1 MSEADEDPSGR
12 EIWIEKY
19 RPERLEDIHGQS
31 EIVERLQSYIEQ
43 GDLPH
48 LLMAGPAGV
57 GKCVTGETP
66 VLTSRGLERMGSIVD
81 ATDGFDD
88 PADDLEIVTL
98 DGTEFR
104 SQAPSAVFS
113 KRAEETLQ
121 IQTRDGNE
129 IVVTPEHRLL
139 VATEAGLEW
148 TEAADLTDDAQ
159 IARPVTIP
167 SPEISTDWVAE
178 EVPSS
183 IETLGDDAAVSIPD
197 GMSPW
202 LARLGGLLEAGGRLD
217 ESLITFES
225 ERMSLLEEFAQEV
238 ADRFHV
244 DVVSD
249 EHVRA
254 DSARVE
260 IRSEALAAFLGSV
273 FDFPDASVDV
283 DADADADIGVDGCG
297 AAIIAADE
305 ASKAAFL
312 SGVYEAAGV
321 TDEDD
326 NNNDADE
333 DETEVEVEIQTS
345 RDELATLVSYLLA
358 MLGIPSR
365 RDTLSHDGSDT
376 PDNHVVRVVETRA
389 IERFHHQIGTDSA
402 KTHQRDRGGS
412 DRPRVAADY
421 GDTPPVQAVA
431 TDVCRTL
438 NLDPTRF
445 GFDSPSE
452 DAVSR
457 ESPLNGVTRIV
468 ETAANRIEAAQAVLA
483 ELDRLGVTASTDET
497 NSRTTVGRTIAEAAS
512 TGAVTTVGESTS
524 APLREARVAGLAE
537 LPAGPVLRELAA
549 SIEASPRQIA
559 AGTDLTDLQIT
570 QLLDESATASDQ
582 MTQVAARLRT
592 IASGMISTET
602 IRQVDALDRIAGAE
616 LCFDTVE
623 TVGPVSDSRRVYDL
637 TVPESRN
644 YVAGRVPTVM
654 HNTTSAVA
662 VAREIY
668 GKDWQTNFLE
678 LNASDDRGIDVV
690 RDRIKSFARE
700 SYSPDHDH
708 TVIFLDEADSLCL
721 PPGTE
726 IVTGDPSAPEITPIE
741 TVSTAGEAI
750 PSVEFA
756 TNTIQPDVGSCV
768 DSGIADFFE
777 MGFTDGRTVLA
788 SPTHPFFEIDD
799 TERLTERELRELS
812 PGDEITEFS
821 HALGVSRCETC
832 GAWDF
837 GRFCSSGCVPE
848 SRSGQTD
855 SSRPARGSHSSV
867 AVSDGGLRSVD
878 TAEISHIEYSHRGQA
893 YNISMEGT
901 PNFMLANGIL
911 THNTDDA
918 QSALRRT
925 MEQFSDSTR
934 FILSCNY
941 SSKIID
947 PIQSRCAVFR
957 YSPLSDEALAGQI
970 EEIAS
975 YEGIEL
981 TEDGLD
987 ALVYAANGD
996 MRRAIN
1002 SLQAA
1007 ATTGDVVDAE
1017 AVYAITSTARPEEIE
1032 EMIRDAL
1039 AGDFSKSRSTLDTLL
1054 VDTGMAGGD
1063 VIDQLHRS
1071 VWEFELSDREAVRLM
1086 ERIGEADYRISEGA
1100 NEQVQ
1105 LEALLASLALER
1117 D

>member
-1 MSEADEDPSGR
+1 MSEADEDPPGR

-66 VLTSRGLERMGSIVD
+66 VLTSRGLERMESIVD

-148 TEAADLTDDAQ
+148 TEAADLADDAQ
-159 IARPVTIP
+159 IARPLTIP

-183 IETLGDDAAVSIPD
+183 IETLGDEAAVSIPD

-202 LARLGGLLEAGGRLD
+202 LARLGGLLEAGGQLD
-217 ESLITFES
+217 GSTITFES
-225 ERMSLLEEFAQEV
+225 DRESLLEEFTQIA
-238 ADRFHV
+238 ADRFHA
-244 DVVSD
+244 DVECD

-260 IRSEALAAFLGSV
+260 IHSEALAAFLGSV

-283 DADADADIGVDGCG
+283 DADADVGVDACG

-305 ASKAAFL
+305 TSKAAFL

-326 NNNDADE
+326 NNNDTDE
-333 DETEVEVEIQTS
+333 DETELEVEIQTS

-376 PDNHVVRVVETRA
+376 PDDHVVRVVGTRA

-402 KTHQRDRGGS
+402 KTRQRDRG
-412 DRPRVAADY
+412 DRDQPRAAADY
-421 GDTPPVQAVA
+421 SDTPPVQAVA

-445 GFDSPSE
+445 GFDSPGE
-452 DAVSR
+452 AAVSR
-457 ESPLNGVTRIV
+457 ESPLNGITRIV
-468 ETAANRIEAAQAVLA
+468 ETAGDRIEAAQAVLA
-483 ELDRLGVTASTDET
+483 ALDRLGVTASTDET
-497 NSRTTVGRTIAEAAS
+497 NIRASAGRTTAEAAS
-512 TGAVTTVGESTS
+512 TGAVTTVEESTS
-524 APLREARVAGLAE
+524 APTREPRVTGLAE
-537 LPAGPVLRELAA
+537 PPAGPVLRELAA

-570 QLLDESATASDQ
+570 QLLNESAAAPDQ
-582 MTQVAARLRT
+582 MTRVAARLRT

-616 LCFDTVE
+616 LCFDKVE
-623 TVGPVSDSRRVYDL
+623 TVEPVSDGRRVYDL

-668 GKDWQTNFLE
+668 GEDWQTNFLE

-756 TNTIQPDVGSCV
+756 TNTIQSDVGSCV

-788 SPTHPFFEIDD
+788 SPTHPFFAVDD

-812 PGDEITEFS
+812 PGDEIAEFS

-837 GRFCSSGCVPE
+837 GRFCSNGCVPE

-855 SSRPARGSHSSV
+855 SSRPSCRSHSSV

-970 EEIAS
+970 EEIAN

-1071 VWEFELSDREAVRLM
+1071 VWEFDLSDREAVRLM